1 MSIVPNT
8 VGDLIMGLRES
19 ATDVPTGV
27 LPTPG
32 SEINI
37 SVLAGANTLP
47 SGNYFCKAAYRTA
60 WGETLPGAEV
70 GPLVVNAGQGL
81 QVTGTLPLG
90 VSSIVLYIGTAAG
103 AENFSFTSPT
113 LPLQILSSVGTP
125 PVTGGYSNVPGT
137 RNTAYMPDT
146 DGKTLSAFAVYR
158 WINDG
163 LEDGAA
169 QSGGGIPDMSG
180 VSSQAGVGVYVLQG
194 NWWKLMRGWYD
205 GYPCS
210 VSGTD
215 IIFRKNKVTGTYA
228 MGLAVPHV
236 DERNVIELWPQP
248 SRTAGAMTTTQTITQ
263 TGTGVI
269 TCAAGATSF
278 VLPFGLAQL
287 GPDAAGNIEIFYY
300 STVVG
305 GASITLQ
312 VRGLGGTIAQAWAS
326 GTAVNELNLFFVGL
340 RIPPKYLIGQSA
352 FTLNVPPGWKS
363 ALSHYLLHRFRL
375 IERDRKEADA
385 EYKQFVQLIKDSPL
399 NKQVGGPRQI
409 QIGGGQRID
418 TVPGAGSVFGGILLP

>member
-1 MSIVPNT
+1 
-8 VGDLIMGLRES
+8 MGLREA

-27 LPTPG
+27 LPAPG
-32 SEINI
+32 SEITI
-37 SVLAGANTLP
+37 SVLAAANTLP
-47 SGNYFCKAAYRTA
+47 SGSYFCRAAYRTP

-90 VSSIVLYIGTAAG
+90 VTAVVLYVGLAAG
-103 AENFSFTSPT
+103 AENFAFTSPT
-113 LPLQILSSVGTP
+113 LPLQVLSSTLSP
-125 PVTGGYSNVPGT
+125 PQVGGYSDTPGI
-137 RNTAYMPDT
+137 RNTAFMPDS
-146 DGKTLSAFAVYR
+146 DGRTISAFALYR

-163 LEDGAA
+163 LEDAAA

-180 VSSQAGVGVYVLQG
+180 VASQAGVGVYTLQG

-205 GYPCS
+205 GYPCA

-215 IIFRKNKVTGTYA
+215 AIFRKNKVTGTYA

-236 DERNVIELWPQP
+236 DERNIIELWPQP
-248 SRTAGAMTTTQTITQ
+248 SRTSGVMATTQAISAANT
-263 TGTGVI
+263 TGVI

-287 GPDAAGNIEIFYY
+287 GPDAAGNIEIFFY

-312 VRGLGGTIAQAWAS
+312 VRGLGGTIAQAWP
-326 GTAVNELNLFFVGL
+326 TNTTVTELNMFFVGL
-340 RIPPKYLIGQSA
+340 RVPPKYLIGQSA
-352 FTLNVPPGWKS
+352 FTLNVPPGWKA

-385 EYKQFVQLIKDSPL
+385 EYKQFVAGIKESPL
-399 NKQVGGPRQI
+399 NKPVGGPRQI

-418 TVPGAGSVFGGILLP
+418 TVPGAGSVFGGIILP